1 MRYYAIADLHGRLD
15 LLEKA
20 FKLIKTDANIAHYKI
35 VTLGDYIDRGPASK
49 GVLDY
54 LKYRVGH
61 DTSDNELI
69 CLQGNH
75 EAMMVETLTK
85 PLMPDWWVGN
95 GGDATLKSYGW
106 GGEPYSIYSYD
117 VVPKAHVEWMQGLP
131 LYFETEKQL
140 FVHAGIPQ
148 DNMNL
153 PPNSK
158 QAHQEKRLKEQMI
171 WMLYDRNTAGGWKG
185 KHVVHGHH
193 QFADGPHVWHG
204 PKGGRTDLDTFAWNT
219 GRLVVGVFDDTQGS
233 AIKYIEVLGE
243 DYKRPT

>member
-1 MRYYAIADLHGRLD
+1 MKYYAIADLHGRYD
-15 LLEKA
+15 LLLEA
-20 FKLIKTDANIAHYKI
+20 INLIYDDAGSDDYKI
-35 VTLGDYIDRGPASK
+35 ITLGDYIDRGPKSAEIIK
-49 GVLDY
+49 HLMG
-54 LKYRVGH
+54 RTG
-61 DTSDNELI
+61 DTI
-69 CLQGNH
+69 CLKGNH
-75 EAMMVETLTK
+75 EAMMVETITK

-95 GGDATLKSYGW
+95 GGDTTLKSYGW

-117 VVPKAHVEWMQGLP
+117 VVAKAHVEWMQNLP

-158 QAHQEKRLKEQMI
+158 FSHKEKQLREQMI

-193 QFADGPHVWHG
+193 QFADGPHTWTG
-204 PKGGRTDLDTFAWNT
+204 PKGGRTDLDTFAWKT
-219 GRLVVGVFDDTQGS
+219 GRLVVGVFDDSQGP